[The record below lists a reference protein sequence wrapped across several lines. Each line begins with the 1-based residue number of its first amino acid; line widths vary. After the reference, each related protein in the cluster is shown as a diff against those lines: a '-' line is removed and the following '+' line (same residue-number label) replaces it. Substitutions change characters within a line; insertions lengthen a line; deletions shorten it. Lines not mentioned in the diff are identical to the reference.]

1 VTRLLLTLTTLAACT
16 GTPDSS
22 LLSDGGL
29 SNGGLFDGAEPDSG
43 SLVTV
48 VVDRPFGLDG
58 ELPTHLLATG
68 TDAVLLLT
76 SKASYR
82 LDRDGRMLR
91 RTPLPSA
98 SSGSIAV
105 PTSAAWDGVGL
116 GATVRWGNDAKTSAG
131 TYLALTDGNGVFS
144 PPSMIPLGSTATA
157 ARTTWD
163 SETQRHLVLTGE
175 TQGSLLELALTRVAR
190 SKNEAPSTLKLQAGL
205 SASVTIGD
213 WVGPASRLALCT
225 VEPGGHVRLRTFQ
238 KAGASTVEL
247 TDPDRDAL
255 GSCRL
260 ATSGRSFLVT
270 WVQRALPPTGLDA
283 GPAGHPSDLGPG
295 SLSFNVPVVQVVDP
309 DGKLVRPRSLRLSSY
324 PGTVQ
329 PESVLWDGR
338 RYLVLTRTAF
348 RGGRLE
354 LTVLDET
361 GMPQYRE
368 LELPLAYEPGRLL
381 GAKMA
386 LGAAGEYWLVYT
398 IRRPHDGGVL
408 HLVRFSLP

>member
-1 VTRLLLTLTTLAACT
+1 LF
-16 GTPDSS
+16 D
-22 LLSDGGL
+22 
-29 SNGGLFDGAEPDSG
+29 GGLFDGAEP
-43 SLVTV
+43 LVTV
-48 VVDRPFGLDG
+48 VVDRPFGPEG

-82 LDRDGRMLR
+82 IDRDGRVLR

-116 GATVRWGNDAKTSAG
+116 GATVRWGNDAKTTAG

-144 PPSMIPLGSTATA
+144 PPAMIPLGSTSMA

-163 SETQRHLVLTGE
+163 SGTQRHLVLTAE
-175 TQGSLLELALTRVAR
+175 AQGSLLELALTRVAR
-190 SKNEAPSTLKLQAGL
+190 SKSEAPSTLKLQAGL

-225 VEPGGHVRLRTFQ
+225 VEPGGHVLLRTFFH
-238 KAGASTVEL
+238 KVGASVVEL

-270 WVQRALPPTGLDA
+270 WVQSALPPTELDA
-283 GPAGHPSDLGPG
+283 GPAGHPSDFGPG
-295 SLSFNVPVVQVVDP
+295 SLSFNVPVVQLVDP

-324 PGTVQ
+324 PGTVVT
-329 PESVLWDGR
+329 ESALWDGR
-338 RYLVLTRTAF
+338 RYLVLTRTVF

-361 GMPQYRE
+361 GTPLFRE

-381 GAKMA
+381 GVKMTVDS
-386 LGAAGEYWLVYT
+386 AGEYWLVYT
-398 IRRPHDGGVL
+398 IRRPHDSGVL
-408 HLVRFSLP
+408 YLMRFSLD